1 MPDRHDMGTGRMVV
15 DGRKAGIEPVR
26 EYLRENSRKT
36 VMLIRK
42 RAANGGA
49 YVLGIPPA
57 DPAARCQAKD
67 MVTQTLSFLKNLQY
81 RLNCKIKGT
90 AHIFPLKVISQ
101 PRCPKLSHSFPSV
114 NYQL

>member
-67 MVTQTLSFLKNLQY
+67 MVKQTLSFLTNLQY

-90 AHIFPLKVISQ
+90 VQMHICIMT
-101 PRCPKLSHSFPSV
+101 
-114 NYQL
+114 